1 MTAKKIGTAKKR
13 KPITTRQGLLK
24 ALVAW
29 LGHEWDLAV
38 DEVDSL
44 SSTML
49 GRAPF
54 RMTYFV
60 LHAALTKPVR
70 IFAVVTGRNLLD
82 LIAKIERGELREK
95 IAAEFARVK
104 QTWQQPGE
112 PDLIDDEDESAER
125 RGIGVK
131 RLALPHH
138 AEVI

>member
-1 MTAKKIGTAKKR
+1 MARIGTAKKR

-29 LGHEWDLAV
+29 LGSEWELSV

-70 IFAVVTGRNLLD
+70 IFAAVTGRNLLD
-82 LIAKIERGELREK
+82 LIAKVERGELREK
-95 IAAEFARVK
+95 IVAEFARVK
-104 QTWQQPGE
+104 QTWRQPGE
-112 PDLIDDEDESAER
+112 PELLDEEDDESPER

-131 RLALPHH
+131 QLALTYQP
-138 AEVI
+138 EVI